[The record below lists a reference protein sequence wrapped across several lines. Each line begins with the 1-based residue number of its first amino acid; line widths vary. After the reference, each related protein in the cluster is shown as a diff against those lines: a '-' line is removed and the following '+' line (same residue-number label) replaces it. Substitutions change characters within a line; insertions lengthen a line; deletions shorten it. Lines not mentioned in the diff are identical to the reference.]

1 MENDPVIGMPHGGI
15 LYINPGSGAT
25 DANEEE
31 ATKNIEFLIK
41 DVNLPGISS
50 VRCPD
55 KDYHKEYGS
64 GRLAYELK
72 LGQRT
77 VEVQMPGVPIDKV
90 RYDKDKQD
98 AFDFPR
104 LYVDGSSWWWE
115 FAISIVK
122 DRLEHK
128 DTE

>member
-1 MENDPVIGMPHGGI
+1 MKGDPVLRFTGGVE
-15 LYINPGSGAT
+15 LSINPGSGPVEAS
-25 DANEEE
+25 EEE

-41 DVNLPGISS
+41 DVNLPNVTF

-55 KDYHKEYGS
+55 KDYHKEYNN
-64 GRLAYELK
+64 GRLAYELR

-98 AFDFPR
+98 AVDFPR
-104 LYVDGSSWWWE
+104 LYVDGSSGWWE
-115 FAISIVK
+115 FAVSSVK
-122 DRLEHK
+122 DRLARK